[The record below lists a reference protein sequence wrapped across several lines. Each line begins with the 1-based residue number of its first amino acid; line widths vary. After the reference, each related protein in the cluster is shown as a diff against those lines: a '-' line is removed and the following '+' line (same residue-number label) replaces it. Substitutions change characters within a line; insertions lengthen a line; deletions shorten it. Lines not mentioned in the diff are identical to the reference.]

1 MSQQNGNGHVNGK
14 HNGPDFSA
22 LQEKALFAAQRA
34 VDAVEKGRLGD
45 ALSWLSDS
53 SAYLRR
59 ITFLRQREKEES
71 VRSQP

>member
-34 VDAVEKGRLGD
+34 VDAVYVGWEVG
-45 ALSWLSDS
+45 
-53 SAYLRR
+53 SAYSIVLRDGIFVCTVEATR
-59 ITFLRQREKEES
+59 
-71 VRSQP
+71 PDPNP